1 MSQPRQDAAR
11 DAVVRNAVVVMGAF
25 ALSRGLG
32 LVRQMVFGFYFGAGA
47 EMDAYVA
54 AARIPE
60 LLFLV
65 VAGGALG
72 SAFIPIFTTRLTQ
85 GDRAGAWRLSS
96 AIINLLTVIILPLSV
111 AAIALAPW
119 LTRVVVAPQFAPEL
133 QAQTTLLL
141 RIMLLSPAIF
151 GVSGIL
157 MGVLNAHQHFLIP
170 ALAPSLYNVA
180 LIIGAMWG
188 GRSGA
193 GALGAAVATVVGAGA
208 HLLLQVLG
216 LRLFPARYT
225 LTFGRGDRAVREVLA
240 LMLPRVLGVAAVQF
254 NFVITNNLA
263 SGLGIGAVSALN
275 YAWNLMT
282 LPQGII
288 AQAIGTTA
296 FPTFSEQ
303 AARRDYAALR
313 ASVSEMLRMTTALL
327 LPSAVGL
334 IVLGRPLIALLL
346 ERGAFDA
353 ASTGAVAAALGF
365 FALGLLGN
373 GLIEIVARVFFA
385 LHDTWTPTLAA
396 VAAVVLNLLLGW
408 TLPGVFGQLGLLPH
422 AGLALA
428 NSVAALVQLGLLV
441 APVSAKIG
449 GLEGR
454 FILRQAARALAASLG
469 MGLVLWGWLQL
480 APAQP
485 LIAGGV
491 GALVGLG
498 SYYLLARLLG
508 VDEVREMAR
517 LLLQRR

>member
-1 MSQPRQDAAR
+1 MSATRQNTIVR
-11 DAVVRNAVVVMGAF
+11 DAVMVMGAF
-25 ALSRGLG
+25 ALSRVLG
-32 LVRQMVFGFYFGAGA
+32 LVRQMVFGYYFGAGA

-72 SAFIPIFTTRLTQ
+72 SAFIPIFTTRLAHE
-85 GDRAGAWRLSS
+85 DRTGAWRLAS
-96 AIINLLTVIILPLSV
+96 AIINLLVVIIVPLSL
-111 AAIALAPW
+111 AAIVLAPW
-119 LTRVVVAPQFAPEL
+119 LTRTLVAPQFDPDL
-133 QAQTTLLL
+133 QAQTARLLQ
-141 RIMLLSPAIF
+141 IMLLSPAIF

-170 ALAPSLYNVA
+170 ALAPSIYNVA
-180 LIIGAMWG
+180 LILGAMWG

-193 GALGAAVATVVGAGA
+193 GAFGAAVATVVGAGA
-208 HLLLQVLG
+208 HLLMQVAG
-216 LRLFPARYT
+216 LRLFPGRYT
-225 LTFGRGDRAVREVLA
+225 LTLGRGDRAVREVLM
-240 LMLPRVLGVAAVQF
+240 LMLPRVLGVAAVQV

-296 FPTFSEQ
+296 FPTFSAQ
-303 AARRDYAALR
+303 AARRDFDALR
-313 ASVSEMLRMTTALL
+313 AAVSEMLRMTTALL

-334 IVLGRPLIALLL
+334 MVLGRPLIALLL

-353 ASTGAVAAALGF
+353 ASTSAVALALSF
-365 FALGLLGN
+365 FALGLIGN

-396 VAAVVLNLLLGW
+396 VAAVVVNLVLGL
-408 TLPGVFGQLGLLPH
+408 TLPDVFARLGLLPH

-428 NSVAALVQLGLLV
+428 NSVAALVQLVLMMV
-441 APVSAKIG
+441 PVGARIG
-449 GLEGR
+449 GLEGGV
-454 FILRQAARALAASLG
+454 ILRQGLRSLAASAG
-469 MGLVLWGWLQL
+469 MGLALWGWLQL

-485 LIAGGV
+485 LISGGV

-498 SYYLLARLLG
+498 VYYLLARLVG
-508 VDEVREMAR
+508 VTELRDMLR
-517 LLLQRR
+517 LLLRRR

>member
-1 MSQPRQDAAR
+1 MSESRQRAI
-11 DAVVRNAVVVMGAF
+11 RNMVVVMGAF
-25 ALSRGLG
+25 ALSRTLG
-32 LVRQMVFGFYFGAGA
+32 LVRNSVFGYYFGVGV
-47 EMDAYVA
+47 EMDAYFA

-72 SAFIPIFTTRLTQ
+72 SAFIPIFTTRLTH
-85 GDRAGAWRLSS
+85 GDAEGAWRLSS
-96 AIINLLTVIILPLSV
+96 AIINLLIVIILPLSLL
-111 AAIALAPW
+111 AIVLAPW
-119 LTRVVVAPQFAPEL
+119 LTRAVIAPQFSPEL

-170 ALAPSLYNVA
+170 ALAPSIYNIA
-180 LIIGAMWG
+180 LIIGAAWG
-188 GRSGA
+188 GQSGA
-193 GALGAAVATVVGAGA
+193 GALGAAIATVVGAGA
-208 HLLLQVLG
+208 HLLSQLIG
-216 LRLFPARYT
+216 LRWFPARFHF
-225 LTFGRGDRAVREVLA
+225 TFGRGDPAVRQVLT
-240 LMLPRVLGVAAVQF
+240 LMLPRMLGVAAVQF

-263 SGLGIGAVSALN
+263 SGLGVGAISVLN
-275 YAWNLMT
+275 NAWNLMT

-303 AARRDYAALR
+303 AARRDFAALR
-313 ASVSEMLRMTTALL
+313 TSVSEMLRMTTALL

-353 ASTGAVAAALGF
+353 TSTGAVAVALAF
-365 FALGLLGN
+365 FAFGLIGN

-385 LHDTWTPTLAA
+385 LNDTWTPTLAA
-396 VAAVVLNLLLGW
+396 LAAVGVNLG
-408 TLPGVFGQLGLLPH
+408 LGLLLPGLFSRWGWLPY

-428 NSVAALVQLGLLV
+428 NSIAALVQLGLL
-441 APVSAKIG
+441 AKPVGARIG
-449 GLEGR
+449 GLDSG
-454 FILRQAARALAASLG
+454 FILQQALRALAASLG
-469 MGLVLWGWLQL
+469 MGLVLWGWMQV

-485 LIAGGV
+485 LIAGGGGLILGI
-491 GALVGLG
+491 GAYYALG
-498 SYYLLARLLG
+498 RVFGVVELRELLHLRL
-508 VDEVREMAR
+508 
-517 LLLQRR
+517 RRS

>member
-1 MSQPRQDAAR
+1 MSESRQRAL
-11 DAVVRNAVVVMGAF
+11 RNMIIVMGAF
-25 ALSRGLG
+25 ALSRVLG
-32 LVRQMVFGFYFGAGA
+32 LVRQMAFGYYFGAGE

-72 SAFIPIFTTRLTQ
+72 SAFIPVFTTRLTQ
-85 GDRAGAWRLSS
+85 GDTDGAWRLSS
-96 AIINLLTVIILPLSV
+96 AIINLLIVIILPLSLL
-111 AAIALAPW
+111 AIALAPW
-119 LTRVVVAPQFAPEL
+119 LTRVLIAPQFSPEL

-170 ALAPSLYNVA
+170 ALAPSIYNVV
-180 LIIGAMWG
+180 LILGAVWG

-193 GALGAAVATVVGAGA
+193 GALGAAIATVVGALA
-208 HLLLQVLG
+208 HLLSQMLG
-216 LRLFPARYT
+216 LRLFPARYN
-225 LTFGRGDRAVREVLA
+225 LTFGRGDGAVRQVLV
-240 LMLPRVLGVAAVQF
+240 LMLPRMLGVAAVQF
-254 NFVITNNLA
+254 NFVITNSLA
-263 SGLGIGAVSALN
+263 SGLGTGAVSVLN

-303 AARRDYAALR
+303 AARRDFAALR
-313 ASVSEMLRMTTALL
+313 ASVSEMLRMTSALL
-327 LPSAVGL
+327 FPSTVGL

-346 ERGAFDA
+346 ERGAFDT
-353 ASTGAVAAALGF
+353 ASTDAVAGALAF
-365 FALGLLGN
+365 FALGLIGN

-396 VAAVVLNLLLGW
+396 IAAVAVNLTLGLLL
-408 TLPGVFGQLGLLPH
+408 PDVFARLGLLPY

-428 NSVAALVQLGLLV
+428 NSVAALAQLGVLLR
-441 APVSAKIG
+441 PVSARLGGIG
-449 GLEGR
+449 GR
-454 FILRQAARALAASLG
+454 QILRQAWRSLAASLG
-469 MGLVLWGWLQL
+469 MGAVLAGWLHL
-480 APAQP
+480 APSQP
-485 LIAGGV
+485 LVAGGV
-491 GALVGLG
+491 WV
-498 SYYLLARLLG
+498 LLG
-508 VDEVREMAR
+508 VGVYYGLGRAFGVTELQETLQ
-517 LLLQRR
+517 LLRHRK